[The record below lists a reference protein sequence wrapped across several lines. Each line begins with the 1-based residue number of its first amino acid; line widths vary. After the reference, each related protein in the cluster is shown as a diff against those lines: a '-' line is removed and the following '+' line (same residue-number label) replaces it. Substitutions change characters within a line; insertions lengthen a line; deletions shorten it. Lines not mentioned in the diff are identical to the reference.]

1 MHVEKATMPICG
13 EGGWKFKKKKKE
25 KKKLVNKG
33 ADVTRKRSWMDN
45 IYKTIYI
52 SKDTSQKLPAKG

>member
-1 MHVEKATMPICG
+1 MQRKPPSPSVEKVVG
-13 EGGWKFKKKKKE
+13 NKK

-52 SKDTSQKLPAKG
+52 SKDTSQKLTAKG